1 MQFSLDQLEVF
12 VTATREP
19 SFSATARR
27 LGKAQSAVSTA
38 IGELEIDLGVTLFDR
53 RGRYPVLTPEGEAL
67 LSEAEAV
74 LSRCD
79 GLRERASALTSKQEA
94 RIAIGVEDAF
104 PRAALV
110 PVLKRL
116 PERFPAVQVDVR
128 QPSDDDLL
136 EMVLKERVSLGLGCA
151 RAQYP
156 AGIGFCRLG
165 QVTFVNV
172 AHRDHPLARYENVRF
187 AQLSDQLHLLLAG
200 QNMHLLTAEYL
211 KSPRTWTVQSH
222 AMLVDLLKDG
232 VGWTSVPRW
241 SIEKELAAGELV
253 ELKLE
258 AYPFTEWTVGLDL
271 LWKAESTP
279 GTIALWLKSE
289 LMRTASFA

>member
-1 MQFSLDQLEVF
+1 MQLSLDQLEVF
-12 VTATREP
+12 VIATREP

-67 LSEAEAV
+67 LSEAEAI
-74 LSRCD
+74 LSRCV
-79 GLRERASALTSKQEA
+79 GLKERASALTGDLETQ
-94 RIAIGVEDAF
+94 IAIGVDDAF
-104 PRAALV
+104 PGAALA
-110 PVLKRL
+110 PILASL
-116 PERFPAVQVDVR
+116 PGRFPAVQVDIR
-128 QPSDDDLL
+128 QPSDCDLL
-136 EMVLKERVSLGLGCA
+136 DMVMKESVSLGLGCA

-165 QVTFVNV
+165 QVAFVNV
-172 AHRDHPLARYENVRF
+172 VHRDHPLARYESVRF
-187 AQLSDQLHLLLAG
+187 AQLSDHLHLQLTG
-200 QNMHLLTAEYL
+200 QNRHLLTAEYL

-222 AMLVDLLKDG
+222 TILIDLLKSAA
-232 VGWTSVPRW
+232 GWASVPRW
-241 SIEKELAAGELV
+241 SVAKELAAGELA

-271 LWKAESTP
+271 LWKAESRP
-279 GTIALWLKSE
+279 GAIALWLKSE
-289 LMRTASFA
+289 LMRTPSFV